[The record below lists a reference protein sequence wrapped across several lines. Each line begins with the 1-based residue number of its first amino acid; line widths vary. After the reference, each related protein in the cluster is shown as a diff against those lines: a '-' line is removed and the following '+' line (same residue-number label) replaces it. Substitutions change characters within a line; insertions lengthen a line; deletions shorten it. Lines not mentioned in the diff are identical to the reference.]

1 MTSSKISVL
10 TLTSAAIFLTA
21 CGSSVQSSGSNGT
34 PTAVSSAVTVAA
46 SATSMEVDNAT
57 SAQCTSGGSV
67 IILYKDLN
75 ANGVYD
81 SASDTLVSASPVC
94 NGATGTAGATGA
106 TGATGAQGVGAGVQ
120 LTNAPTGT
128 CPAGGTSIS
137 TFEDLNNNGVLD
149 IGETITSTSTVC
161 NGVAGTDGLNGASSF
176 ITSTTATSA
185 QCSTG
190 GIVYTTRLDGQTPQV
205 NVVCNGLNGA
215 NGTNGTNG
223 TNAVFANGPVGPAIA
238 GKVYSA
244 CHHDY
249 LYIPD
254 SSGGTRGWLI
264 FRHQANGTADQGVG
278 STGFNVWNVDITD
291 FDLVSEDNSVTYCQM
306 HWDATAEVLTYLVL
320 DHDDGD
326 FGLSGSIH
334 VSQ

>member
-1 MTSSKISVL
+1 MTSSPFSAL
-10 TLTSAAIFLTA
+10 TLTSAVFLFTA
-21 CGSSVQSSGSNGT
+21 CGSSAKTSSSNAT
-34 PTAVSSAVTVAA
+34 PTAVSSAISVSA
-46 SATSMEVDNAT
+46 STTSMEVDNAT
-57 SAQCTSGGSV
+57 SAECANGGSV
-67 IILYKDLN
+67 IILYKDIN

-81 SASDTLVSASPVC
+81 SGSDTLVSASPVC
-94 NGATGTAGATGA
+94 NGIAGATGSTGA
-106 TGATGAQGVGAGVQ
+106 VGATGAQGIGAGVQ
-120 LTNAPTGT
+120 LTSAPAGT

-149 IGETITSTSTVC
+149 VGETITSTSTVC
-161 NGVAGTDGLNGASSF
+161 NGVAGTNGLDGSSSF
-176 ITSTTATSA
+176 ITSSTATSA
-185 QCSTG
+185 QCSGG
-190 GIVYTTRLDGQTPQV
+190 GIVYTTHLDGQTPQI
-205 NVVCNGLNGA
+205 NIICDGSNGS
-215 NGTNGTNG
+215 
-223 TNAVFANGPVGPAIA
+223 NAVFANGPVGPAIA

-291 FDLVSEDNSVTYCQM
+291 FDLVSEDGSVTYCQM
-306 HWDATAEVLTYLVL
+306 HWNATSEVLTYLVL

-326 FGLSGSIH
+326 FGLSGSIN